1 MYEKNQIKV
10 SDFFDLDKLAKHFAI
25 TQIFSGDHSHLLG
38 NFITYYNP
46 LTKKVEVIG
55 YDSNSGD
62 IKTHKLQI
70 EKTASYYFK
79 NYHINKIYKD
89 ENS

>member
-1 MYEKNQIKV
+1 MHENTKLKQIYRDYTDLLEKYEKNQIKV

-46 LTKKVEVIG
+46 LTKRLK
-55 YDSNSGD
+55 
-62 IKTHKLQI
+62 
-70 EKTASYYFK
+70 
-79 NYHINKIYKD
+79 
-89 ENS
+89 